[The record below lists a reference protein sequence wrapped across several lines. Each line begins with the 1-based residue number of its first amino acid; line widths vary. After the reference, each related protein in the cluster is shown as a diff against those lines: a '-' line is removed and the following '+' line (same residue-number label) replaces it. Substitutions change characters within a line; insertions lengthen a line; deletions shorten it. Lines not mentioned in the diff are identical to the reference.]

1 MNCEKI
7 LHLSNCQTT
16 INKPNMKKISLIA
29 LLALA
34 ACQSNKTETTD
45 STTVVADTVA
55 AATAQPASEA
65 LCFELK
71 DGQDVTAVKLVIN
84 GDEVSGE
91 MQWLPWEK
99 DGAIGTLKGKVV
111 DGEIVADYNYEIEG
125 SSQSEE
131 KIFKLD
137 GDKLLI
143 KDGELVEGK
152 DGKLIMKDPAKA
164 QFKETLLK
172 VKCE

>member
-99 DGAIGTLKGKVV
+99 DGAIGARGGTARPARLTRLHHASVSLHRSAWRQQRRLSGRGRTTVTL
-111 DGEIVADYNYEIEG
+111 
-125 SSQSEE
+125 
-131 KIFKLD
+131 
-137 GDKLLI
+137 
-143 KDGELVEGK
+143 
-152 DGKLIMKDPAKA
+152 PRP
-164 QFKETLLK
+164 
-172 VKCE
+172 